1 VAAPRLPSE
10 PAAAIDVSVEVDLA
24 PEDAG
29 GPATDVAGHAGP
41 AEPLAAAVEA
51 ASQERLVMAEPE
63 PIEPTGSPELVA
75 PKPAPVTEVEPE
87 PAEEEPPASSRR
99 PLAPQP
105 EERLAE
111 MAFGATEPR
120 PAMHTPPPESGRLP
134 AAPAADVDFPDEDT
148 GVHAAHPPTPI
159 TPEATRAEL
168 SGSAGVART
177 QGAVAVFQPKTF
189 AELLDA
195 SLKL

>member
-1 VAAPRLPSE
+1 DP
-10 PAAAIDVSVEVDLA
+10 
-24 PEDAG
+24 
-29 GPATDVAGHAGP
+29 AGP
-41 AEPLAAAVEA
+41 AEPVVAAAEA

-63 PIEPTGSPELVA
+63 PIGSPEPA
-75 PKPAPVTEVEPE
+75 AAHEPAPVTEVEPE
-87 PAEEEPPASSRR
+87 LADEEPPASSRR

-134 AAPAADVDFPDEDT
+134 AAPPADIDFPDEDT

-168 SGSAGVART
+168 SGSASVART
-177 QGAVAVFQPKTF
+177 HGSVAAFHPKTF